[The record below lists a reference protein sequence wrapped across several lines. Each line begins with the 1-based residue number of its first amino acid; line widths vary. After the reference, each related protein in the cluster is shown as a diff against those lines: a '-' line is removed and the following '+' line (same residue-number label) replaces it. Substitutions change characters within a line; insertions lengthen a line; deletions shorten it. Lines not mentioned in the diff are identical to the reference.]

1 MVDAGLEMLGSP
13 SELELLLGALL
24 RDRFVSVSSSFLVVD
39 SDVKL
44 PFPRSSPL
52 QSRFNLGPLDRC
64 FFR

>member
-1 MVDAGLEMLGSP
+1 MVDAGLEVLGSP

-44 PFPRSSPL
+44 PFPLSSPPN
-52 QSRFNLGPLDRC
+52 RRYKVV
-64 FFR
+64 